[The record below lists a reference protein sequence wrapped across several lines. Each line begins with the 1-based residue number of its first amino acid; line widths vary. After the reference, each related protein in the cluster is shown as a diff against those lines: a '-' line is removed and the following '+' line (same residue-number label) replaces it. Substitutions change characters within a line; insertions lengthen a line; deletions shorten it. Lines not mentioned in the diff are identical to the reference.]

1 MDIILKEIVAII
13 KEETE
18 NINKKIY
25 GTTFLEILKEKII
38 NRQDQIPLKT
48 LVIQNSNIDLEEN
61 INVQEKNLFFKLSF
75 YQSPKSLLKFTLDKN
90 FLLIVFKELIKIDI
104 LNQNTQKYINISLKP
119 FMGLTLSKGTVC
131 NLNFPK
137 NSLIMQLESDDF
149 DFDIEKKLD
158 ETILNI

>member
-25 GTTFLEILKEKII
+25 GTTFLEILKEKIL
-38 NRQDQIPLKT
+38 NRQDQISLKN

-61 INVQEKNLFFKLSF
+61 INVLEKNLFFKLSF
-75 YQSPKSLLKFTLDKN
+75 FQTPKSLLKFELKKN
-90 FLLIVFKELIKIDI
+90 FLLIIFKELVKIDI
-104 LNQNTQKYINISLKP
+104 LNRNTQKYINFSLKP
-119 FMGLTLSKGTVC
+119 MMGVTLSKGTVC

-137 NSLIMQLESDDF
+137 NSLIMQLESEDV
-149 DFDIEKKLD
+149 DFDIEKKIY
-158 ETILNI
+158 ETI

>member
-25 GTTFLEILKEKII
+25 GTIFLEILKEKIL
-38 NRQDQIPLKT
+38 NRQDQISLKN
-48 LVIQNSNIDLEEN
+48 LVIQNFNIDLEEN
-61 INVQEKNLFFKLSF
+61 INVFEKNLFFKLTL
-75 YQSPKSLLKFTLDKN
+75 YQTPKSLLKFELKKN
-90 FLLIVFKELIKIDI
+90 FLLIVFKELVKIDI
-104 LNQNTQKYINISLKP
+104 LNQNTQKYINFSLKP
-119 FMGLTLSKGTVC
+119 FMGVTLSKGTVC

-149 DFDIEKKLD
+149 DFDIEKKQD
-158 ETILNI
+158 KTI

>member
-38 NRQDQIPLKT
+38 DKKDQITLKN
-48 LVIQNSNIDLEEN
+48 LQIDNSNINLVEN
-61 INVQEKNLFFKLSF
+61 IRVLEKDLFFKLSF

-104 LNQNTQKYINISLKP
+104 LNRNNQKFINVSLKP
-119 FMGLTLSKGTVC
+119 FMGVTLSKGTIC

-137 NSLIMQLESDDF
+137 NSLIMELETEDVDI
-149 DFDIEKKLD
+149 DIEKNTD
-158 ETILNI
+158 ETI

>member
-38 NRQDQIPLKT
+38 SRQDQIHLKN
-48 LVIQNSNIDLEEN
+48 IQMQNSNIDLEQN
-61 INVQEKNLFFKLSF
+61 INVLEKNLIFKLSF
-75 YQSPKSLLKFTLDKN
+75 YQNPKSILKFKLDKN
-90 FLLIVFKELIKIDI
+90 FLLIAFKEIVKIDI
-104 LNQNTQKYINISLKP
+104 LNQNTQKYINFSLKP
-119 FMGLTLSKGTVC
+119 FMGVTLSKGTVC
-131 NLNFPK
+131 NLNYPK

-149 DFDIEKKLD
+149 DFDIEKKQD
-158 ETILNI
+158 TTI

>member
-25 GTTFLEILKEKII
+25 GTTFLEILKEKIL
-38 NRQDQIPLKT
+38 NRQDQISLKN

-61 INVQEKNLFFKLSF
+61 INVLEKNLFFKLSL
-75 YQSPKSLLKFTLDKN
+75 YQNPKSLLKIELKKN
-90 FLLIVFKELIKIDI
+90 YLLIVFKEVVKIDI
-104 LNQNTQKYINISLKP
+104 FNQNTQKYINFSLKP
-119 FMGLTLSKGTVC
+119 FMGVTLSKGTVC

-137 NSLIMQLESDDF
+137 NSLIMQLESDDV
-149 DFDIEKKLD
+149 DFDIEKKTD
-158 ETILNI
+158 ETI

>member
-25 GTTFLEILKEKII
+25 GTTFLEILKEKIL
-38 NRQDQIPLKT
+38 NRQNQISLKD
-48 LVIQNSNIDLEEN
+48 LQIQNSNIDLEEN
-61 INVQEKNLFFKLSF
+61 IDILEKNLILKLSF
-75 YQSPKSLLKFTLDKN
+75 YQTPKSLLKFKLDKN
-90 FLLIVFKELIKIDI
+90 FLVIVFRELFKIDI
-104 LNQNTQKYINISLKP
+104 LNQNSQKYINLSLKP

-137 NSLIMQLESDDF
+137 NSLIMQLESDDINF
-149 DFDIEKKLD
+149 DVEKKQD
-158 ETILNI
+158 ETI